1 VAPIARIGHHHQAM
15 PEHPYDKKE
24 PAVQETAQHRRGNR
38 RTGIRRDNYVKLS
51 LSDEEHALLL
61 QAAKNEAMTLSGFAA
76 HAALGVARDVLA
88 TSPDA
93 RQILIALNDA
103 TVALDRLAA
112 ELRALADA
120 NGPDQVRALLERAAA
135 AVETLEDAG
144 DAVVQHSRS

>member
-1 VAPIARIGHHHQAM
+1 VAPTARIGHHHQAM
-15 PEHPYDKKE
+15 REHPHDKKE

-112 ELRALADA
+112 ELRALAGTDRA
-120 NGPDQVRALLERAAA
+120 QALLERAAA

-144 DAVVQHSRS
+144 DAVVQHSRP